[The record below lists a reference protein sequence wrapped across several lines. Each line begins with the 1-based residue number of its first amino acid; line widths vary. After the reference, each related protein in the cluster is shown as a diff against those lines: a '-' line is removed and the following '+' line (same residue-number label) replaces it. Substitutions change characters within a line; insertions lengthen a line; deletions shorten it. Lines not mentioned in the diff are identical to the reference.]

1 MSQSVDHGGVVVL
14 MRGRNERLVIEMF
27 SLLAECF
34 PRRQGPAFESAFL
47 TLRVY
52 MSAEQSIGVLNGM
65 MSVMATLKAAGR
77 LPTLEIG
84 RQTMSKDE
92 LFLLAMLSAAQRFER
107 ARPIEAA
114 IALLN
119 TGHVFAV
126 NVAVRSLAARLRGAG
141 ILLAPVSEAVFS
153 HVAGYPAIT
162 SETESAA
169 ARDDQ
174 HSAAKPGL
182 RLLSA

>member
-14 MRGRNERLVIEMF
+14 MRGRNERLVLEMF
-27 SLLAECF
+27 SLLSECF
-34 PRRQGPAFESAFL
+34 PQRQGSAFESAFL
-47 TLRVY
+47 TLRVH
-52 MSAEQSIGVLNGM
+52 MGAEQSIGVLNGM

-77 LPTLEIG
+77 LPTLDIR
-84 RQTMSKDE
+84 RQTLSKDE

-126 NVAVRSLAARLRGAG
+126 NVAVRALGSRLRDAG
-141 ILLAPVSEAVFS
+141 IVLAPIGEAVFS
-153 HVAGYPAIT
+153 YVAGYPAVAG
-162 SETESAA
+162 ENGSAPPHDD
-169 ARDDQ
+169 RDPAVRP
-174 HSAAKPGL
+174 HCGF
-182 RLLSA
+182 